1 MKNVNFKFNPMLL
14 FVFDT
19 GMADNPNTNTTT
31 DSGMSAAMIKYYD
44 KRLIKM
50 AGPKLVYHEFALK
63 RPLPAHNGKQI
74 VFHGW
79 EDLDTTPG
87 NYQLTEGKTPDGQK
101 LSAYDIVATVREYG
115 GFVGLTNL
123 VQTTAIDDT
132 VVVAVDK
139 LSAQASVVLDK
150 LHRNELIADEEV
162 DISYAGGV
170 ENADA
175 LTTEKL
181 LTVKGLKKLV
191 AQLRRLNA
199 PTIDGKYPFILHPDV
214 AFDLSEDPDYKDQIR
229 YADPKRFIDGYVGDL
244 AGARLYESTNVKI
257 TKNVSGAPVYWN
269 HLIGQDSYAT
279 VDLAGGGL
287 KTIIKQLGSSGSEDP
302 FNQRG
307 TAAWY
312 ANTVTKVLIPKYI
325 ITFACSST
333 ITPNEED
340 YET

>member
-1 MKNVNFKFNPMLL
+1 MKNRNFKFNPMLL

-19 GMADNPNTNTTT
+19 GMADNPNTNTTN

-63 RPLPAHNGKQI
+63 RPLPAHNGKTI

-79 EDLDTTPG
+79 EDLDTNP
-87 NYQLTEGKTPDGQK
+87 NDYKLTEGKTPDGEK
-101 LSAYDIVATVREYG
+101 LTAYDITATVAQYG
-115 GFVGLTNL
+115 NYVELTDM

-162 DISYAGGV
+162 DVSYAGGV
-170 ENADA
+170 ANADS
-175 LTTEKL
+175 LTAEKL
-181 LTVKGLKKLV
+181 LTVKELKKIV
-191 AQLRRLNA
+191 ARLRRVNA

-214 AFDLSEDPDYKDQIR
+214 AFDLSEDPDYKEQIR

-257 TKNVSGAPVYWN
+257 TKNASGKPVYWN

-279 VDLAGGGL
+279 VDLAGGAL
-287 KTIIKQLGSSGSEDP
+287 RTIIKQLGSSGSHDP
-302 FNQRG
+302 LDQFG
-307 TAAWY
+307 SVAWKAAS
-312 ANTVTKVLIPKYI
+312 VTKVLIPKYI

-333 ITPNEED
+333 IVPNDED

>member
-1 MKNVNFKFNPMLL
+1 MKNRNFKFNPMLL

-19 GMADNPNTNTTT
+19 GMADNPNTNTTN

-63 RPLPAHNGKQI
+63 RPLPAHNGKTI

-79 EDLDTTPG
+79 EDLDTNP
-87 NYQLTEGKTPDGQK
+87 NDYKLTEGKTPDGEK
-101 LSAYDIVATVREYG
+101 LSAYDIVATVAEYG
-115 GFVGLTNL
+115 NYVKLTNM

-150 LHRNELIADEEV
+150 LHRNEIIADEEV
-162 DISYAGGV
+162 DISYAGGA
-170 ENADA
+170 ENADG
-175 LTTEKL
+175 LNNTKL
-181 LTVKGLKKLV
+181 LTVKEVKKLV
-191 AQLRRLNA
+191 ARLRRVNA
-199 PTIDGKYPFILHPDV
+199 LTIDGKYPLVLHPDV
-214 AFDLSEDPDYKDQIR
+214 AFDLSEDEDYKDQIK
-229 YADPKRFIDGYVGDL
+229 YADPKRFIEGYIGDL

-257 TKNVSGAPVYWN
+257 TKNASGAPVYWN
-269 HLIGQDSYAT
+269 HLIGKDSYAT
-279 VDLAGGGL
+279 VDLAGGAL
-287 KTIIKQLGSSGSEDP
+287 RTIIKQLGSSGSADP
-302 FNQRG
+302 LNQRG
-307 TAAWY
+307 SAAWY
-312 ANTVTKVLIPKYI
+312 AASVTKVLIPKYI

-333 ITPNEED
+333 IVPNDED